1 MFETTTTTAAA
12 TATTRTPRRS
22 PAGLRARAST
32 LGESSR
38 ALMQRMHS
46 LLRHSTSYS
55 GSRDS
60 TPATSPRLG
69 PAAESTLSS
78 SPQEGAAVPMV
89 GLGLEYGGHYVAP
102 EPLQLDQI
110 ETQEQEQAHDDQVVV
125 VVDEP
130 EEDTSD
136 VSLPPST
143 APSGPTSQHTLPSTA
158 PLTSDSELEQESAVD
173 EVAEEEEKTEEE
185 EDDESVSKAQHQLS
199 SSEPMQTI
207 PMPLAVS

>member
-1 MFETTTTTAAA
+1 
-12 TATTRTPRRS
+12 
-22 PAGLRARAST
+22 
-32 LGESSR
+32 
-38 ALMQRMHS
+38 MQRMHS

-69 PAAESTLSS
+69 PAAESSLSSSS
-78 SPQEGAAVPMV
+78 SPQEGAAVQMV

-110 ETQEQEQAHDDQVVV
+110 ETHEQEQVHDDQVVV
-125 VVDEP
+125 VVDEL

-136 VSLPPST
+136 ISLPPST
-143 APSGPTSQHTLPSTA
+143 APSGPTSQHTLPSTV
-158 PLTSDSELEQESAVD
+158 PLTSDSEPEHESAVD